1 MDTDFV
7 CLGLKILGGCSYDAA
22 NPRVYFTLGD
32 LLSVFALLLAIIQ
45 LSSPIIKFRIRA
57 SNLKN
62 KLLIFLL
69 ATAVISVFLSTIL
82 PFIPGEALPL
92 IGYPIFWELLSA
104 LILVVAGAYLI
115 RIITKTAKFTKE
127 NAEAYLNATI
137 SFIAKGDEEQLNKLA
152 EEIYPSI
159 SSVIAE
165 ARIYNRYEAIEAKK
179 KNEVYE
185 VSKTT
190 KIANTIL
197 DAWSDKLFCQALV
210 CKSPASAIEIIA
222 ELSKTPSSS
231 VGIAL
236 SDEIINQSFENKNSI
251 LNREEKYSGLGFFRN
266 FMSQCFSSWK
276 FVDSSY
282 RPLQSWEYYK
292 NTLTGWKVK
301 KYCECTN
308 IAFQSYLQSKDY
320 WQFPSSLFVA
330 LDNMA
335 TLTMYQVTTIKN
347 TSEHE
352 LYGSESQKI
361 LYEISHGYQ
370 DIIEA
375 VLKIDD
381 YPKYDYDEKNYD
393 SFKDPSIFGIVAKGI
408 YEYFEKLA
416 MAEGQ
421 DDFIRGYVIGIW
433 LDIYGAGSSEMTQ
446 NQEEIGKRLLF
457 HIRKKIDENLDH
469 KQRWYPAITKLLL
482 SLNGIHE
489 PESKDE
495 DSMSMKFHMEFLEM
509 IKDKFPLL
517 YKTEAKFAIDML
529 PESFE
534 YDAVKNKLTH
544 KRFRGK
550 TTELA
555 LNKKRRKSTT

>member
-1 MDTDFV
+1 METDFV

-45 LSSPIIKFRIRA
+45 LTSPIIKFRIRA
-57 SNLKN
+57 RSLKN
-62 KLLIFLL
+62 KLLTFLL
-69 ATAVISVFLSTIL
+69 VTAVISVFLSTIL

-104 LILVVAGAYLI
+104 LILVVVGAYVI
-115 RIITKTAKFTKE
+115 WIITKTAKFTKK
-127 NAEAYLNATI
+127 NAETYLNATA

-159 SSVIAE
+159 SDVIEE
-165 ARIYNRYEAIEAKK
+165 ARAYHYQAIEAKR

-190 KIANTIL
+190 RIANTIL
-197 DAWSDKLFCQALV
+197 ETWSDKLFCQAIV
-210 CKSPASAIEIIA
+210 CKFPASALQIIA
-222 ELSKTPSSS
+222 ELSKNKGPSIG
-231 VGIAL
+231 VAL
-236 SDEIINQSFENKNSI
+236 SNEIINQSFENKNSI
-251 LNREEKYSGLGFFRN
+251 LNREEKYSGLGFFKN
-266 FMSQCFSSWK
+266 FMRQCFGDWK
-276 FVDSSY
+276 FVDSTY
-282 RPLQSWEYYK
+282 RPLQSWGHYK
-292 NTLTGWKVK
+292 NTLTGWKVE

-308 IAFQSYLQSKDY
+308 IAFQSYLQSKEY

-330 LDNMA
+330 LENMA
-335 TLTMYQVTTIKN
+335 SLAMYQVTSIEN
-347 TSEHE
+347 ISEHE
-352 LYGSESQKI
+352 LYASESQKI
-361 LYEISHGYQ
+361 LSEISQGYQ

-375 VLKIDD
+375 VLEVND
-381 YPKYDYDEKNYD
+381 YPNYNFDEKNYD

-408 YEYFEKLA
+408 YELFERLA
-416 MAEGQ
+416 MVKGR
-421 DDFIRGYVIGIW
+421 DDFIRGYAISIW
-433 LDIYGAGSSEMTQ
+433 LDIFGAGSSEISK

-457 HIRKKIDENLDH
+457 HIKKKVDQNLDH

-489 PESKDE
+489 SESKND
-495 DSMSMKFHMEFLEM
+495 DSMSMKFHKEFLQM

-517 YKTEAKFAIDML
+517 YKTEAKFAVNML

-534 YDAVKNKLTH
+534 YDTVNNKLIQ

-550 TTELA
+550 TTELI
-555 LNKKRRKSTT
+555 LKKK

>member
-1 MDTDFV
+1 METDFV

-45 LSSPIIKFRIRA
+45 LTSPIIKFRIRA

-69 ATAVISVFLSTIL
+69 VTAVISVFLSTIL

-104 LILVVAGAYLI
+104 LILVVVGAYVI
-115 RIITKTAKFTKE
+115 WIITKTAKFTKK
-127 NAEAYLNATI
+127 NAETYLNATA

-197 DAWSDKLFCQALV
+197 DAWSDKLFCQAIV

-222 ELSKTPSSS
+222 ELSKNPSSR

-276 FVDSSY
+276 FVDSTY
-282 RPLQSWEYYK
+282 RPLQSWEHYK
-292 NTLTGWKVK
+292 NTLAGWKVK

-308 IAFQSYLQSKDY
+308 ISLQSYLQSKEY
-320 WQFPSSLFVA
+320 WQFPSSLSVA
-330 LDNMA
+330 LRNMA
-335 TLTMYQVTTIKN
+335 ALAMYQVTSIEN
-347 TSEHE
+347 ISEHE
-352 LYGSESQKI
+352 LYASESQKI
-361 LYEISHGYQ
+361 LSEISQGYQ
-370 DIIEA
+370 DIIGA
-375 VLKIDD
+375 VLEVDD
-381 YPKYDYDEKNYD
+381 YPLYDYDEINYD
-393 SFKDPSIFGIVAKGI
+393 HFKDPSIFGIVAKGI
-408 YEYFEKLA
+408 YEFFERLA
-416 MAEGQ
+416 MVKGR
-421 DDFIRGYVIGIW
+421 DDFIRDYAIRIW
-433 LDIYGAGSSEMTQ
+433 LDIFGAGPSEISK

-457 HIRKKIDENLDH
+457 HIKKKVDENLDH

-482 SLNGIHE
+482 SLNGIYDS
-489 PESKDE
+489 ESKDD
-495 DSMSMKFHMEFLEM
+495 DSMSMKFHKEFLQM

-517 YKTEAKFAIDML
+517 YKTEAKFAINML

-534 YDAVKNKLTH
+534 YDTVNNKLIQ

-550 TTELA
+550 TTELI
-555 LNKKRRKSTT
+555 LKKK